1 MVSISIVIAAH
12 DQDSELQRNLPLLL
26 AQDFKPGF
34 EVIVVDESSTDE
46 TEEVLKQLRAEHPN
60 LYTTFI
66 PASSHYVSR
75 RKLAITLGIK
85 AAKGKWVILTEADC
99 HPENP
104 AWLQT
109 MYQEMTDANDVVL
122 GFTSYSPDT
131 KSSRRFVRLI
141 HWRRQQLRPYCY
153 DGANIAIR
161 KQAFMERNGFL
172 KNLSHLRG
180 EFDFLVNE
188 TDPDRIALC
197 NSPEARVCQEAPTN
211 RLWDA
216 HQLFYMDTRRHL
228 RRTFVPR
235 LLFTISQTAIHLSYW
250 LILGA
255 LAVAAILQNSLIAAI
270 AGGLLIVMLAWRT
283 FRTWSI
289 TKSYGEQ
296 FALWRLPLLDLGIA
310 WHYVTYWLRYRCAD
324 KKDFER
330 T

>member
-12 DQDSELQRNLPLLL
+12 DQGSELQRNLPLLL

-228 RRTFVPR
+228 PHLCSATVVHHLADRHSSELLAHPGGIGCGSHTAEQSDSCHCRR
-235 LLFTISQTAIHLSYW
+235 
-250 LILGA
+250 
-255 LAVAAILQNSLIAAI
+255 LADCHAGLAHVQDLEHHQVLWRAVCPVAASTARPGHSLALRDLLAA
-270 AGGLLIVMLAWRT
+270 
-283 FRTWSI
+283 
-289 TKSYGEQ
+289 
-296 FALWRLPLLDLGIA
+296 LPL
-310 WHYVTYWLRYRCAD
+310 R
-324 KKDFER
+324 
-330 T
+330 